1 MQTASPTTPFARP
14 RDYPRLRRGA
24 RALLEA
30 QLPRGPHRR
39 YLRELADRVDFGGMT
54 IATPR
59 PLPTGSLVRLRL
71 YAPPAPGDPP
81 PLRATALVRW
91 RRAWHGERLMALQ
104 FLDFEGL
111 AGRPLA
117 RCLATVLAVPAEDQ
131 PRSLRVFLGS
141 RAAAGRCIPSNG

>member
-1 MQTASPTTPFARP
+1 MI
-14 RDYPRLRRGA
+14 
-24 RALLEA
+24 
-30 QLPRGPHRR
+30 
-39 YLRELADRVDFGGMT
+39 

-59 PLPTGSLVRLRL
+59 PLPTGSLVRRRL
-71 YAPPAPGDPP
+71 YAPPAPGDP

-91 RRAWHGERLMALQ
+91 RRAWLGERLMALQ

-117 RCLATVLAVPAEDQ
+117 RCLATVLAVAGPDQ

-141 RAAAGRCIPSNG
+141 RAPAGRLAAEGEIQHELRGAGG